1 MTDIVST
8 IRANTP
14 PQTPSANGAGLEQRA
29 TRQTAKA
36 LESDATPGGSI
47 SAEATAKRPS
57 DTPDPE
63 GFADIMATLVP
74 DGGLVAQPSGRAEKT
89 TVAPALT
96 RIDLAAATDTPSQRG
111 ADAGPVPLTVRDAT
125 AQPETNI
132 PGSTSSTAITPSTT
146 AVGQAEAA
154 DQVRKV
160 SLPAGETAA
169 AQTPTPPAPAKAET
183 KLPETTAVSRAPGT
197 NPEAVAAAPTAVRTT
212 TEAALT
218 QQTTAPPP
226 AAQQQQA
233 APQQKI
239 DLAAAAP
246 TSAEAET
253 AKPADGEP
261 RVQPQRIDSA
271 APRAVEVNA
280 TIGAVETPKPNAF
293 AEAAKAVA
301 GTMSLSESLAE
312 QLPTTPGAERAAT
325 SARAGSPVGFA
336 PPTVTST
343 LPAPDALVAQVTR
356 QMTPGG
362 ASEMM
367 IRLDP
372 PELGSVRIGL
382 TVGDGTVAAVVSTD
396 RPDVE
401 ALLRRNGE
409 QLTAALQAAG
419 YDDVDLSFSD
429 RSAGEQAFSDTPEG
443 ELDGTQTG
451 IVAALPAQT
460 LAVGSPIA
468 SSGLDLRL

>member
-8 IRANTP
+8 IRPNAP
-14 PQTPSANGAGLEQRA
+14 PQTPNAYGAGPEQRA
-29 TRQTAKA
+29 TRQTAKV
-36 LESDATPGGSI
+36 LESDATSGGNT
-47 SAEATAKRPS
+47 SALATARRPS
-57 DTPDPE
+57 DTADPE
-63 GFADIMATLVP
+63 GFADIMATLAP
-74 DGGLVAQPSGRAEKT
+74 DSSVVAQQSSPAET
-89 TVAPALT
+89 PTVAPTLSRNDLT
-96 RIDLAAATDTPSQRG
+96 APTDTPSQRG
-111 ADAGPVPLTVRDAT
+111 ADAGPVPLTARPAT
-125 AQPETNI
+125 VQPEAKV
-132 PGSTSSTAITPSTT
+132 PGSASAAALIPSTT
-146 AVGQAEAA
+146 AVGQAETA
-154 DQVRKV
+154 DRPRKI
-160 SLPAGETAA
+160 SRPAGETAA
-169 AQTPTPPAPAKAET
+169 AQTPMTPAATELET
-183 KLPETTAVSRAPGT
+183 KLPDATAVSRAP
-197 NPEAVAAAPTAVRTT
+197 NADAEAVAAAPAAGRTT
-212 TEAALT
+212 AEAAQP
-218 QQTTAPPP
+218 QQTTA
-226 AAQQQQA
+226 AAQGAQQQQA

-239 DLAAAAP
+239 ELAAAAP
-246 TSAEAET
+246 TSAKAET

-261 RVQPQRIDSA
+261 RVQPQRVDRA
-271 APRAVEVNA
+271 APRAVEVKA
-280 TIGAVETPKPNAF
+280 TLGAAETSKPNAF
-293 AEAAKAVA
+293 AEAVKAVA

-325 SARAGSPVGFA
+325 AARAGSPVGLA
-336 PPTVTST
+336 PQNVTST

-419 YDDVDLSFSD
+419 YEDVDLSFSE
-429 RSAGEQAFSDTPEG
+429 RSAGEQAFSDAPEG
-443 ELDGTQTG
+443 EQDGTQTG

-460 LAVGSPIA
+460 LAVGSPIV